1 MDNVMLVLER
11 HDQSIKSVQKQM
23 EDLKEV
29 QNEIRNM
36 NGTLIML
43 TTELKHINEHLI
55 SQEHKI
61 EVIEALPKT
70 RLNQIFSAIIGAV
83 AGAAITVAVNLLIT

>member
-11 HDQSIKSVQKQM
+11 HDQSIRSVQRQM
-23 EDLKEV
+23 EELKEV

-61 EVIEALPKT
+61 EAIEALPKT
-70 RLNQIFSAIIGAV
+70 RLGQIFTAVIGAV
-83 AGAAITVAVNLLIT
+83 VGAAITVALNVFIS